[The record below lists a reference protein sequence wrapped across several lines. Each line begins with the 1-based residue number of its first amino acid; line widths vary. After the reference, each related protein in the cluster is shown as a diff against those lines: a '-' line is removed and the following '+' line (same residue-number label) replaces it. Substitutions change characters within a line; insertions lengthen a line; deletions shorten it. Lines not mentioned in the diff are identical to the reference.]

1 MTLIQILFNS
11 TGYNGSSI
19 ARMEEASQRE
29 KLNSQISVVDQ
40 ELSKTM
46 GRITTRFNDNISYK
60 VSASKLGHTLL
71 VIWSCLTVSLLF
83 WLLQGRPYREK
94 MRWDRTEMLYWL
106 QQERRVQSLEMFVD
120 GRMALPVRLPPL
132 SQSKELHLGNHQ
144 SLQEQ
149 PLSHCERTGQ
159 LLQHCKL

>member
-1 MTLIQILFNS
+1 MTLIQIVFKY